1 MTSAARFALIEDHPL
16 VLQALQDN
24 LQGTLEEV
32 EIVYA
37 GASVDDAIEVIER
50 DGADCVI
57 LDLGLRD
64 GRNPIANVTELKHT
78 EVPILI
84 VSALGDPATVRGAI
98 MAGAAGYVSKQ
109 APIADLIDAVRA
121 TLRGSTYMSSE
132 IAAVLISAPEAIVRL
147 SDQER
152 QVMVLYA
159 SGLTMD
165 AVAEKMGIT
174 TGTAREYIKRVRVK
188 YAKAG
193 SPASTKT
200 DLYRIAINEGLITA

>member
-1 MTSAARFALIEDHPL
+1 VTSPAKFALIEDHPL
-16 VLQALQDN
+16 VLQALADN
-24 LQGTLEEV
+24 LSEAIPEA

-37 GASVDDAIEVIER
+37 GASVDDALGAITAK
-50 DGADCVI
+50 GADCII

-64 GRNPIANVTELKHT
+64 GRNPITTVTDLKVT
-78 EVPILI
+78 GVPILI

-109 APIADLIDAVRA
+109 APVPELIDAVRA

-132 IAAVLISAPEAIVRL
+132 IAAVLISAPESSVRL
-147 SDQER
+147 SEQER

-159 SGLTMD
+159 SGLKMD

-200 DLYRIAINEGLITA
+200 DLYRIALQEGLITA